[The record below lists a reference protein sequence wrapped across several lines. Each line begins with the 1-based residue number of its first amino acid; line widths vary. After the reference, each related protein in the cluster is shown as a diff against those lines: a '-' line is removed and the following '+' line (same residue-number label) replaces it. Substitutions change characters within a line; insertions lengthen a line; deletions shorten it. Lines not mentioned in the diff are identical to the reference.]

1 MKRYILTLLLAACVC
16 TACDKDDEY
25 EIREWTVASQ
35 LGIAHGASTLQPVL
49 LVKANDDT
57 SWRAVYQGI
66 EGFDFEAGYEYRLR
80 IKAEQLPDPP
90 QDGSSIRYTLLEQI
104 SKTPATSIVKTGK
117 NWSGMTE
124 VAGVFEICSSRV

>member
-57 SWRAVYQGI
+57 SWRAVYQASRDSI
-66 EGFDFEAGYEYRLR
+66 SRR
-80 IKAEQLPDPP
+80 VTNT
-90 QDGSSIRYTLLEQI
+90 GS
-104 SKTPATSIVKTGK
+104 A
-117 NWSGMTE
+117 
-124 VAGVFEICSSRV
+124 